1 MNNKQNIS
9 TIEETMTRAEY
20 YKYMGL
26 SGSPIDRPNDI
37 ADETFKIHCNQLA
50 NFANQFIDFCKS
62 EDKISNGISLS
73 DFKYNL
79 NDNRKM

>member
-1 MNNKQNIS
+1 MNKQNIS
-9 TIEETMTRAEY
+9 NIEETMTRAEY

-50 NFANQFIDFCKS
+50 NFAKS
-62 EDKISNGISLS
+62 EDKIYNGISLS
-73 DFKYNL
+73 DFKYNS